1 MKKIKHTILRNQIPV
16 VKLISTTSKNWYDN
30 NDNIVSWTG
39 DTNNSPITN
48 TIVKNLSGNTQNGL
62 VSNGYYK
69 FNGTQWNIISGSTSY
84 VNSIIYPDHQVPLF
98 LDSKVDEYGPMIG
111 FDGKIGQNEIKA
123 NFSYTVTGRTVTVYN
138 TTNYGKLKKNIEA
151 NFSINWGDNTQSSIS
166 TSGSVQKVYT
176 TGGEKTIRIT
186 LSAPWVTENVTKII
200 TLT

>member
-1 MKKIKHTILRNQIPV
+1 
-16 VKLISTTSKNWYDN
+16 
-30 NDNIVSWTG
+30 
-39 DTNNSPITN
+39 
-48 TIVKNLSGNTQNGL
+48 
-62 VSNGYYK
+62 
-69 FNGTQWNIISGSTSY
+69 
-84 VNSIIYPDHQVPLF
+84 
-98 LDSKVDEYGPMIG
+98 MIG